1 MIPKYLSAVDVL
13 VLSYHKIAGSGMVN
27 IAMACG
33 TPISTSGL

>member
-1 MIPKYLSAVDVL
+1 MTSKYLSDIDVL
-13 VLSYHKIAGSGMVN
+13 VLSYLKAAGSGVVN